1 MKLNWG
7 QSIALAML
15 AFMIFILSFVYKT
28 FTNKSYDHHL
38 VSEQYYKDEINYQ
51 QEIDAVAN
59 AMRLTENVKLVKT
72 QKGLEIIFPTE
83 VKGITGTIGFQR
95 PSNTKLDLNLPVK
108 LESSKVFISK
118 DQLVNGLYNVK
129 IWWKGNDTQYL
140 FKEKYTY

>member
-72 QKGLEIIFPTE
+72 QKGLEIVFPTE

-108 LESSKVFISK
+108 LESNKVFISK

>member
-72 QKGLEIIFPTE
+72 DKGLEIIFPEE
-83 VKGITGTIGFQR
+83 VKNITGTIDFQR
-95 PSNTKLDLNLPVK
+95 PSSTKLDLSLPIK
-108 LESSKVFISK
+108 LEVNKVFISK
-118 DQLVNGLYNVK
+118 DQFVEGLYNVK
-129 IWWKGNDTQYL
+129 IWWKGNDIQYL

>member
-108 LESSKVFISK
+108 LKSSKVFISK

>member
-72 QKGLEIIFPTE
+72 QKGLEIVFPTE

>member
-38 VSEQYYKDEINYQ
+38 VSEEYYKDEINYQ

-72 QKGLEIIFPTE
+72 AKGLEIIFPME
-83 VKGITGTIGFQR
+83 VKDIKGTIDFQR
-95 PSNTKLDLNLPVK
+95 PSNTKLDFNLPIK
-108 LESSKVFISK
+108 LESNKVFISK
-118 DQLVNGLYNVK
+118 DKLVDGLYNVK